1 MPSGVNGLQMNTE
14 APIFQ
19 NREFRIALQYLFNF
33 ERLNRNLMYN
43 EYFRTKSFFEGTEF
57 ANPKLQSYE
66 FSSEKAREHLE
77 KAGYHRPDNISSR
90 SVLGQ
95 LRNVAY
101 GLLFTRSDTDDI
113 LVNDKGEKA
122 SFTLIYDAK
131 GLEPHLTIVQQ
142 DFRRAGVDV
151 RLQLLEPGAMF
162 ERALHRKFE
171 MLMVAMTSGLY
182 PEPRQYLGTEFKNSK
197 EANNGFWGFGTPE
210 VDALIK
216 TYEENLDADARR
228 QAMWKIDQIVH
239 DEAFY
244 IPFWK
249 APYIRL
255 VYWDYVQFPE
265 FYLPRR
271 TQQLTDWFVY
281 WIDPAKKAALEEAKR
296 TNKAY
301 SVDTQLDKDYYNVRK
316 LSQ

>member
-1 MPSGVNGLQMNTE
+1 MNLE

-19 NREFRIALQYLFNF
+19 NKEFRVALQYLLNF

-43 EYFRTKSFFEGTEF
+43 EYFRLKSFFEGTEY
-57 ANPKLQSYE
+57 ANPNLQAYE

-77 KAGYHRPDNISSR
+77 RAGYHRPDSIRNQSA
-90 SVLGQ
+90 LAK

-122 SFTLIYDAK
+122 SFTLMYSAK
-131 GLEPHLTIVQQ
+131 GLEPHLTVVQQ
-142 DFRRAGVDV
+142 DFRRAGIDM
-151 RLQLLEPGAMF
+151 RLQLLEPGTMF
-162 ERALHRKFE
+162 ERALERKFE
-171 MLMVAMTSGLY
+171 MVNLGMTSGLY
-182 PEPRQYLGTEFKNSK
+182 PEPRQYLGTEFKK
-197 EANNGFWGFGTPE
+197 AKNNNDFWGFGTPE

-216 TYEENLDADARR
+216 TYEESLDPDARR
-228 QAMWKIDQIVH
+228 NAMWRIDQIVH

-244 IPFWK
+244 IPFWTS
-249 APYIRL
+249 PYMRL

-271 TQQLTDWFVY
+271 TQQLTDWMVY

-301 SVDTQLDKDYYNVRK
+301 PVDSDLDKDYYGIRK
-316 LSQ
+316 RFQ

>member
-1 MPSGVNGLQMNTE
+1 
-14 APIFQ
+14 
-19 NREFRIALQYLFNF
+19 
-33 ERLNRNLMYN
+33 
-43 EYFRTKSFFEGTEF
+43 
-57 ANPKLQSYE
+57 
-66 FSSEKAREHLE
+66 
-77 KAGYHRPDNISSR
+77 
-90 SVLGQ
+90 
-95 LRNVAY
+95 
-101 GLLFTRSDTDDI
+101 LLFTRTDTDDI

-131 GLEPHLTIVQQ
+131 GLEPHLTVIQQ
-142 DFRRAGVDV
+142 DFRRAGIDM

-171 MLMVAMTSGLY
+171 LLNVGMTSGLY

-197 EANNGFWGFGTPE
+197 EANNDFWGFGTAE
-210 VDALIK
+210 VDGLIK
-216 TYEENLDADARR
+216 TYEESLDPDARR
-228 QAMWKIDQIVH
+228 NAMWRIDQIVH

-244 IPFWK
+244 IPFWT

-255 VYWDYVQFPE
+255 VYWDYIQFPD

-271 TQQLTDWFVY
+271 TQQVTDWLVY

-301 SVDTQLDKDYYNVRK
+301 PVDQNLDKDFYNVRK
-316 LSQ
+316 RFQ